1 MKVEQARSE
10 KSDAGRP
17 DSNARAIPLQT
28 PAGTAPKAVESANQ
42 GAFSKFLDAARET
55 SESDRSKKTVDSDG
69 ESSLD
74 ETGESKKE
82 TTSSTK
88 DIDQNEQNES
98 YGDGEGGESSAWSG
112 PPIPTAEMVSDSK
125 TAIPPARAI
134 LHVADLERIVS
145 AVRSDSFTGSKQVTI
160 DLKNSVLDGLQIRI
174 TLTEQG
180 NLKAEFLALN
190 EQIKKQLEARKTEL
204 ESVLKGRSIKCSELS
219 IALSEQRDEHAIAS
233 SGR

>member
-17 DSNARAIPLQT
+17 DANVRAIPLQT

-55 SESDRSKKTVDSDG
+55 SESDRSKKPVESDG

-74 ETGESKKE
+74 EAGENKKE
-82 TTSSTK
+82 TTASTK
-88 DIDQNEQNES
+88 DVEQNEQNES
-98 YGDGEGGESSAWSG
+98 YGDGESGESSGWSG
-112 PPIPTAEMVSDSK
+112 APIPMAEAVSDTK
-125 TAIPPARAI
+125 TAVPPARAI

-145 AVRSDSFTGSKQVTI
+145 AIRSDSFAGSKQVTI

-190 EQIKKQLEARKTEL
+190 EQIKKQLEARKTEI
-204 ESVLKGRSIKCSELS
+204 ESVLKDRSIKCSELS
-219 IALSEQRDEHAIAS
+219 VALSEQRDEHALVS
-233 SGR
+233 TGK